1 MLSCITLWGKF
12 LTYIV
17 LDIVSR
23 NTYTRYILSNG
34 IQEIYLTRDTK
45 IVECEI
51 YVYSN
56 ADQKLNIYCKLPN
69 YDGLTFGCH
78 INFQNSVNV
87 VSIQWGYQ
95 DDLSIPG
102 DKM

>member
-1 MLSCITLWGKF
+1 M
-12 LTYIV
+12 
-17 LDIVSR
+17 
-23 NTYTRYILSNG
+23 LSNG

-78 INFQNSVNV
+78 INF
-87 VSIQWGYQ
+87 
-95 DDLSIPG
+95 
-102 DKM
+102 